1 MSRLREWAQRL
12 KAELV
17 ALWFCTRHPR
27 TPLLAKVLAAGL
39 AAYAFSPIDLIP
51 DFIPVLGYLDE
62 LVILP
67 AGIWLVLRLVP
78 GDVLAECREQAARW
92 LSDQRPRPGIVAV
105 ALIAVLIF
113 VFWLTVLW
121 LAWRWAESWLAY

>member
-1 MSRLREWAQRL
+1 MERLKEWAQRL

-67 AGIWLVLRLVP
+67 AGIWLVLKLVP
-78 GDVLAECREQAARW
+78 GDVLAECREHAARW
-92 LSDQRPRPGIVAV
+92 LEEQRPRPRNYLAAALIVA
-105 ALIAVLIF
+105 I
-113 VFWLTVLW
+113 WLAALW